1 MAALSRS
8 ERFAPQ
14 ETMLLLNQL
23 NPVSGRRRGGRKAS
37 ITREVV

>member
-8 ERFAPQ
+8 EGLGPQ

-23 NPVSGRRRGGRKAS
+23 NPVSARRRGSRQAQ